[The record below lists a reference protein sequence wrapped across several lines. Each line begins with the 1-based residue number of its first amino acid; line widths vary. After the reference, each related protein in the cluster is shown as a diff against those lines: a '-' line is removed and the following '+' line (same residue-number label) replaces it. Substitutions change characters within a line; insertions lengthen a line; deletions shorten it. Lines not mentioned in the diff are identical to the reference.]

1 MSRATPVIVARLSAD
16 AQVRYA
22 HVDGV
27 DTARARVVV
36 VPMLTPGV
44 VAMTIDRWI
53 LVRRGHEADVELIAH
68 ELVHVEQWRRLGVV
82 RFLRGYLGAYVR
94 GRRSGLGHW
103 PAYRAIPFEAEARLR
118 SGR

>member
-1 MSRATPVIVARLSAD
+1 VSVGARLSAE

-22 HVDGV
+22 HVDAI

-36 VPMLTPGV
+36 VPFLTPGV
-44 VAMTIDRWI
+44 VAMTLDRWI
-53 LVRRGHEADVELIAH
+53 IVRRGNERDIALIAH
-68 ELVHVEQWRRLGVV
+68 ELVHVEQWRVRGAV
-82 RFLRGYLGAYVR
+82 RFLWEYLAAYLR
-94 GRRSGLGHW
+94 GRRAGLGHW